1 MKILL
6 DECVV
11 QELRRHLVGHAV
23 FTVGYVGWSGVQ
35 NGQLLDL
42 AASEGFE
49 AIITTDRNIPYQ
61 QNPSLLP
68 LAIVV
73 LLAESNDIEDLA
85 KLVPELLRELSDLRR
100 NAVTYVGPFR
110 GP

>member
-23 FTVGYVGWSGVQ
+23 FTVGYMGWSGVK
-35 NGQLLDL
+35 NGKLLEL

-49 AIITTDRNIPYQ
+49 AMVTTDRNIPYQ
-61 QNPSLLP
+61 QNPLLLP

-73 LLAESNDIEDLA
+73 LLAESNDVEDLA
-85 KLVPELLRELSDLRR
+85 KLVPELLGALTVLPR
-100 NAVTYVGPFR
+100 NAVTYIGPFR